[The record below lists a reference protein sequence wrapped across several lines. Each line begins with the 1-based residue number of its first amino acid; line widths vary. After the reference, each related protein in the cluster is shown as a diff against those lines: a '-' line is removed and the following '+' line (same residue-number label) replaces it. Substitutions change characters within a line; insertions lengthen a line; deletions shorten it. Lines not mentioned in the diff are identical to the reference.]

1 MIGIGVDL
9 VEIPRFR
16 QVLARTPSI
25 ADRLFTEDERRYAAR
40 FGDPAPRLAAR
51 FAAKEAV
58 MKALG
63 VGLGSMPLRSIEVTR
78 DDATGRPDLAL
89 HDRAAEVAR
98 SHGVATWRL
107 SISHTELMAQATVV
121 AL

>member
-16 QVLARTPSI
+16 QVLDRTPTMVE
-25 ADRLFTEDERRYAAR
+25 RLFTEAEQGYASR
-40 FGDPAPRLAAR
+40 FADPTARLAAR

-63 VGLGSMPLRSIEVTR
+63 VGLGSMPLRSIEVIR
-78 DDATGRPDLAL
+78 DDATGRPSLVL
-89 HDRAAEVAR
+89 HGRAGEVAR
-98 SHGVATWRL
+98 THGVTEWRL
-107 SISHTELMAQATVV
+107 SMSHTDLMAQATAV